1 MIFQDLRA
9 FLSQDL
15 DGLAILNSYKKHGIL
30 LPRVRESLVHKVI
43 KREEDVLCSTRQTED
58 TILLFT

>member
-1 MIFQDLRA
+1 MILQALRA
-9 FLSQDL
+9 YLSQDL
-15 DGLAILNSYKKHGIL
+15 DGLATLNSYKKYGIL

-43 KREEDVLCSTRQTED
+43 KREEDVLCSIRQAED